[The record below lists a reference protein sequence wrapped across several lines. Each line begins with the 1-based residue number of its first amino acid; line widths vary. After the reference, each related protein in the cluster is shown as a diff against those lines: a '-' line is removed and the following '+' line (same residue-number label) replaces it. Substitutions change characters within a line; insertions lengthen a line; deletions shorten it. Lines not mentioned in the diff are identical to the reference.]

1 MNFLS
6 HFYFDRHSEDPHLIL
21 GSVLPDLI
29 RNAKNNWRIHPE
41 KNAQS
46 FINPSQES
54 SILEG
59 WRRHQEVDRH
69 FHNSDFFNVHTA
81 LIKKAIV
88 PVLKNSVVRPSFFAH
103 IALELFLDS
112 LLLIDSRIQTTSF
125 YNHLRHSDRIA
136 INRFLEINQIDDTAH
151 FFTFFDRFIASKYL
165 DNYREIDHIVYALNR
180 ICMRLWDKP
189 LNENELL
196 ELTDI
201 LNNYREN
208 HLGDY
213 MDVYQY
219 IDQKMINFKI

>member
-6 HFYFDRHSEDPHLIL
+6 HFYFDRNSEDSHLIL

-29 RNAKNNWRIHPE
+29 RNARNDWKIRPE

-46 FINPSQES
+46 YIIPSHEN

-59 WRRHQEVDRH
+59 WRRHLEVDRH
-69 FHNSDFFNVHTA
+69 FHNSDFFNAHTA

-88 PVLKNSVVRPSFFAH
+88 PALKNSVVRPSFFAH

-112 LLLIDSRIQTTSF
+112 LLLTKSHIQTNSF
-125 YNHLRHSDRIA
+125 YDHLRNSDRIA
-136 INRFLEINQIDDTAH
+136 LNRFLEINKIDDTAY
-151 FFTFFDRFIASKYL
+151 FFKFFDRFIKSKYL
-165 DNYREIDHIVYALNR
+165 DSYREIDHIVYALNR

-189 LNENELL
+189 LNENELH
-196 ELTDI
+196 ELTEI
-201 LNNYREN
+201 LNTYHDK

-213 MDVYQY
+213 MDIYEY
-219 IDQKMINFKI
+219 IDRKIMNFKI